1 MKIEVVNTEVK
12 QKTVRSKEGKEYT
25 FYTQEA
31 FFHDEVSPYPSR
43 MLVPVDSLSSAYSVG
58 FYALG
63 DRSLYVD
70 RFGNLALARRYALL
84 PLSN

>member
-1 MKIEVVNTEVK
+1 MKIEVINTEVK

-31 FFHDEVSPYPSR
+31 FFHDPSAPYPTR
-43 MLVPVDSLSSAYSVG
+43 MLVPVDSLSAAYSAG

-63 DRSLYVD
+63 PRSLYVD
-70 RFGNLALARRYALL
+70 RFGNLALARRYSLL
-84 PLSN
+84 PL